1 MRIDESFSTVF
12 FIIYCKDI
20 VFTVMYASKAEF
32 TVIAYCRLF
41 IIKRNVSSRTYPC
54 AYPAVAA
61 VIADNDMEFTG
72 HCGFQNLFYERHIG
86 EHLFG
91 ESEILFHFY
100 ILLHKNNRKYLN
112 NSLNKYDLNLIQ
124 SMCLLTIHQKDNT
137 TQQDLSEYLFLTKSG
152 VTNAIRNLEK
162 NNYITRTQ
170 SKKDG
175 RQYTIKLTQK
185 GEKIIPTLI
194 EINQKWENTLEL
206 NKLDQRFLDDLTEL
220 ANKSINL
227 NL

>member
-1 MRIDESFSTVF
+1 
-12 FIIYCKDI
+12 
-20 VFTVMYASKAEF
+20 
-32 TVIAYCRLF
+32 
-41 IIKRNVSSRTYPC
+41 
-54 AYPAVAA
+54 
-61 VIADNDMEFTG
+61 
-72 HCGFQNLFYERHIG
+72 
-86 EHLFG
+86 
-91 ESEILFHFY
+91 
-100 ILLHKNNRKYLN
+100 
-112 NSLNKYDLNLIQ
+112 
-124 SMCLLTIHQKDNT
+124 MCLLTIHQKDNT